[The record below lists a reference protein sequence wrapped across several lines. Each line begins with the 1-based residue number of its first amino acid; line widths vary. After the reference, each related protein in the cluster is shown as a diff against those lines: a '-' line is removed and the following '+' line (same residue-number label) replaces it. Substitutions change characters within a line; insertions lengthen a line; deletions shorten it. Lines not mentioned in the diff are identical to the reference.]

1 MHKGLQKVKKVN
13 KKVLCL
19 PLDAALALSL
29 AELSARESRHIADFL
44 REGLGRDRPKLSRKK
59 ERGEIVKKMDIK
71 LTEEHFKKLEKLA
84 REAGISKSEAARQI
98 LQKQIYR
105 YSKKGE

>member
-1 MHKGLQKVKKVN
+1 MCKN

-19 PLDAALALSL
+19 PLDAALAVSL
-29 AELSARESRHIADFL
+29 AELSVRESRHIADFL
-44 REGLGRDRPKLSRKK
+44 REGLGRGRPKLSTKK
-59 ERGEIVKKMDIK
+59 GRGPVFKKMDIK
-71 LTEEHFKKLEKLA
+71 LTQEQFNTLEKLA

-98 LQKQIYR
+98 LQKQIDR

>member
-1 MHKGLQKVKKVN
+1 MN

-19 PLDAALALSL
+19 PLDAALSLSL

-44 REGLGRDRPKLSRKK
+44 REGLGRGRPQISKKK
-59 ERGEIVKKMDIK
+59 ERGEIIKKMDIK
-71 LTEEHFKKLEKLA
+71 LTEKQFKKLESLA

-98 LQKQIYR
+98 LQKQVDK